1 MRTTIIPSVRIL
13 IFFTIL
19 TGILYPVGIT
29 VIALGLFP
37 YQANGSMI
45 ERNGRVVGSELIGQ
59 GFAGDR
65 YFHPR
70 PSAIA
75 YDPVPSGGS
84 NWGPT
89 DVRMADSVS
98 ARRDAFI
105 RKNGVPGGVAV
116 PKEML
121 FASGSGV
128 DPHISPDAALLQADR
143 VAAARGFDS
152 KKSDA
157 LKELVLRSAEPPQ
170 FALFGEPRINVLKL
184 NLALD
189 AWERGYPHPF

>member
-1 MRTTIIPSVRIL
+1 MRTIIIPSLRIL
-13 IFFTIL
+13 TFFTIL

-29 VIALGLFP
+29 FVALGLFP
-37 YQANGSMI
+37 YQANGSMV

-59 GFAGDR
+59 GFTGDR

-89 DVRMADSVS
+89 DARMADSVS

-105 RKNGVPGGVAV
+105 RKNGVPGGVIV

-128 DPHISPDAALLQADR
+128 DPHVGPDAALLQVNR
-143 VAAARGFDS
+143 IAAARGFDTQ
-152 KKSDA
+152 KSDA
-157 LKELVLRSAEPPQ
+157 LKELVLRFIEPPQ

-189 AWERGYPHPF
+189 ALEKGYPHPF